1 MLHPQRLCYTFIFTA
16 HTTHTS
22 PPATLAACCSSN
34 ALPQLRHVP
43 RACAQPSQGKPSY
56 VQVTSSVASPDHF
69 WESPSPFSNPQR
81 VRTWPRPSTT
91 VQTAAMPAA
100 IDGFRLICPLV
111 AFSLGMC
118 AESATSTPFDGDKV
132 LLRGSRQPFLGATS
146 PSPLSFF
153 SLDTCVFSS
162 TDDCDD
168 CDVDGSPGSE
178 FPMCTLGTECVD
190 CAPQPPAPHSPAMVC
205 MNNCLIAD
213 SSCSDDGGDPGSE
226 FAKCAYI
233 IDCGG
238 VRPMLPPLT
247 SSPPVSPPEPN
258 LPPGVCTNTSFV
270 ASDADSDDGSPGSK
284 FPMCTLGTECVDCG
298 VRTASP
304 PPAPHSPAMVD
315 MNNCLIAGGS
325 SCSDDGGDPGSE
337 FAKCAYVTD
346 CIGGGP
352 RVSMP
357 SPPARS
363 PAVHAAHNP
372 PLNICSNSCFSNI
385 ACPDLVS
392 CPYLNTTVG
401 GTGLHHNPA
410 GNSFL
415 DSCTIYRGAA
425 WTCAGRDSMTAD
437 DGRRKGAR
445 QVSEIALEELF
456 IESKLWNAD
465 VKYSFP
471 YEDTAGVPL
480 DEGAKRNGVHLRW
493 VECVDGA
500 LVLLRLGLLVYAVCS
515 EQERS
520 GRNTHFVIW
529 SKNNRSYRNQWVKLA
544 LLALIVPGVSA
555 VATTA
560 SSDGDGTSANRAES
574 AQMSPP
580 RPLAPTPCAD
590 DVNSG
595 AFDLSGAPMPCS
607 YFTALPSVC
616 ASYSIAR
623 TACPVAWHVSASP
636 ACPLGHNGL
645 GRRRNER
652 PPCCR
657 DARSP
662 ACAQSPSCA
671 AGPGQRRPQPDQPF
685 LCRQQSRCSPFV
697 PAYSFAALIH
707 VADPTV
713 TASALA
719 TLAALA
725 SPIDAPTH
733 AVPVPSRLWPDA
745 ASILVSAAAAAAAVP
760 AHATT
765 VDSTSSTRLDATLD
779 APHSQPPP

>member
-1 MLHPQRLCYTFIFTA
+1 MSCDSSRATRLHAFLRRLHPETTRHRPESFKIMLRLLIVA
-16 HTTHTS
+16 L
-22 PPATLAACCSSN
+22 PLVVALPAAFDEQEVN
-34 ALPQLRHVP
+34 ALQFEVQSLL
-43 RACAQPSQGKPSY
+43 QFEQSQGKPSY
-56 VQVTSSVASPDHF
+56 VQVTSSEATPDLF
-69 WESPSPFSNPQR
+69 WKSLSPFYDPQR
-81 VRTWPRPSTT
+81 ARTWPRPYSTT
-91 VQTAAMPAA
+91 VWTAAMPAA
-100 IDGFRLICPLV
+100 IEGFPFIYPLV
-111 AFSLGMC
+111 AVSLGMC
-118 AESATSTPFDGDKV
+118 TESATSTPFNGDKV
-132 LLRGSRQPFLGATS
+132 PLRASRQSFLGATS
-146 PSPLSFF
+146 PPPLSFF

-162 TDDCDD
+162 DNDCDD
-168 CDVDGSPGSE
+168 KSPGSK
-178 FPMCTLGTECVD
+178 FPMCAFGND
-190 CAPQPPAPHSPAMVC
+190 CGVHTASPPPPAPHSPAMVC
-205 MNNCLIAD
+205 VNNCLIAGG
-213 SSCSDDGGDPGSE
+213 SLCSDDGGVPGSE
-226 FAKCAYI
+226 FAKCAYV

-480 DEGAKRNGVHLRW
+480 DEGAKRNGVHLRGKRRGD
-493 VECVDGA
+493 DGII
-500 LVLLRLGLLVYAVCS
+500 RW
-515 EQERS
+515 R
-520 GRNTHFVIW
+520 W
-529 SKNNRSYRNQWVKLA
+529 
-544 LLALIVPGVSA
+544 
-555 VATTA
+555 
-560 SSDGDGTSANRAES
+560 D
-574 AQMSPP
+574 
-580 RPLAPTPCAD
+580 
-590 DVNSG
+590 
-595 AFDLSGAPMPCS
+595 
-607 YFTALPSVC
+607 
-616 ASYSIAR
+616 
-623 TACPVAWHVSASP
+623 
-636 ACPLGHNGL
+636 
-645 GRRRNER
+645 
-652 PPCCR
+652 
-657 DARSP
+657 
-662 ACAQSPSCA
+662 
-671 AGPGQRRPQPDQPF
+671 
-685 LCRQQSRCSPFV
+685 
-697 PAYSFAALIH
+697 
-707 VADPTV
+707 
-713 TASALA
+713 
-719 TLAALA
+719 
-725 SPIDAPTH
+725 
-733 AVPVPSRLWPDA
+733 
-745 ASILVSAAAAAAAVP
+745 
-760 AHATT
+760 
-765 VDSTSSTRLDATLD
+765 
-779 APHSQPPP
+779 